1 MNQKNNSREFNPFIL
16 LIIIPFQLLFDFLV
30 LHFTF
35 ELEFNCNPD
44 AHRYPIGLMTAT
56 MFSIMSVITLVVI
69 ILTLFSIIIIYMV
82 RNKRMKA
89 MVNQLVRYRMIF
101 TGRVQGVGFRY
112 TANNAA
118 NQYHLTGYVKN
129 EYDGSVTVEV
139 QGAEE
144 AIYLFIKSLANDRYI
159 AIDDIQK
166 QQIPIE
172 ADERGFI
179 VQY

>member
-1 MNQKNNSREFNPFIL
+1 MSQNKTKREFNPFIL

-35 ELEFNCNPD
+35 EFEFNCNLED
-44 AHRYPIGLMTAT
+44 HRYPIGLMTAT

-159 AIDDIQK
+159 AIDDMQK
-166 QQIPIE
+166 QQIPVE

>member
-1 MNQKNNSREFNPFIL
+1 
-16 LIIIPFQLLFDFLV
+16 
-30 LHFTF
+30 
-35 ELEFNCNPD
+35 
-44 AHRYPIGLMTAT
+44 
-56 MFSIMSVITLVVI
+56 
-69 ILTLFSIIIIYMV
+69 
-82 RNKRMKA
+82 
-89 MVNQLVRYRMIF
+89 MVNQLVRYRMVF

-144 AIYLFIKSLANDRYI
+144 AIYLFIKSLASDRYI
-159 AIDDIQK
+159 GIDDMQK